1 MNYNF
6 ISTVPLETCI
16 GDSLN
21 TFNVNYTSL
30 DLNMKNLSSY
40 VGNGSFYLSST
51 LQTMSSA
58 KTTEINYLSSE
69 TSTLLQQIPEKLNF
83 FNFLS
88 SAPNSSVPVL
98 MLFKESLPYNDVDSG
113 VVASGNGATLAQMP
127 DNTVFNGAKR
137 GRYSTDFQKS
147 RQSSNQVAASDYSV
161 ILNGQSN
168 SISGASAQY
177 SFIGSGSN
185 NLISSEYSTI
195 LAGTSN
201 SALSTYVSVA
211 GNNNLADKAYCSVL
225 GNNNITFYSASAATN
240 SCAYSPLTASS
251 GSAAQILGS
260 NGLSYYE
267 NQMVYSN
274 GCFSRAGDSQYS
286 VFVLRDIT
294 TNSVSYMAP
303 IPVAT
308 LPGPNYDNATSP
320 SPNFLPIYPRR
331 LWNMRVRITMV
342 TAAGSVGYYDKILV
356 LKRNSSGLVE
366 YNVGDGYGTATFV
379 LSDGTNTSLTLG
391 AFVTPQE
398 NCYAT
403 IRVASFYAGT
413 STVYWTAV
421 VEVIE
426 SSY

>member
-40 VGNGSFYLSST
+40 VDNRSFYLSST
-51 LQTMSSA
+51 LQTVSSA

-98 MLFKESLPYNDVDSG
+98 MLFKEDLPYNDVDSG
-113 VVASGNGATLAQMP
+113 IVASGNGATLAQMP

-211 GNNNLADKAYCSVL
+211 GNNNLADKAYSCVI

-240 SCAYSPLTASS
+240 TCVLTLTSSS
-251 GSAAQILGS
+251 GSAAQILGT

-286 VFVLRDIT
+286 VFILRDIT
-294 TNSVSYMAP
+294 SDSVSYMAP
-303 IPVAT
+303 IPVPT
-308 LPGPNYDNATSP
+308 LPGPAYDNFVSP
-320 SPNFLPIYPRR
+320 SPNFLPIYPKT

-391 AFVTPQE
+391 AFVRPQDT
-398 NCYAT
+398 CYAT
-403 IRVASFYAGT
+403 IRVASFAGT

-421 VEVIE
+421 VEIIE